1 MVLFVP
7 IFPQEFQNVSVT
19 DVVLQLYIFLLTKKK
34 KKWVYEIPYQGGQ
47 EEPCEHE
54 LFYRYMCMKCVFPS
68 CCVKIEIRSE

>member
-1 MVLFVP
+1 M
-7 IFPQEFQNVSVT
+7 
-19 DVVLQLYIFLLTKKK
+19 
-34 KKWVYEIPYQGGQ
+34 WAYEIPYQGGQ